1 MERKQIEATSSDKM
15 GGTVSR
21 EISINE
27 DEGGNSIPRSATL
40 PAGLKGL
47 GEKFNFGT
55 LPRGLGLDSSFSV
68 KLTKSKKLDDTNNK
82 DDLDE
87 TKVEVVKRAEPKE
100 NDREEEPEEHEET
113 IQEFVENLLIK
124 LMDDA
129 LANIPNNKMKKSFT
143 LPAGFRGLTK
153 SHSFGKRIRQSIR
166 VLVPAKKTVETV
178 TEEKTKEAVTEEET
192 VESVAEEKTEEER
205 EDEKIP
211 ELVNENPRSESS
223 ESVGAEGT
231 LDTTKNNTTLPISF
245 KGFDL
250 SAKSKQIFSKLVSRT
265 KKPKKEALEVINS
278 ILDDIFREV
287 EGEELD
293 LEEKKEEVEE
303 KKEEQNEELEEKV
316 TDEEKQAETG
326 VLDKSND

>member
-1 MERKQIEATSSDKM
+1 M
-15 GGTVSR
+15 SR

-27 DEGGNSIPRSATL
+27 EEGGSSIPRSATL
-40 PAGLKGL
+40 PAGLKGI

-68 KLTKSKKLDDTNNK
+68 KLTKSKKLDDTINK

-87 TKVEVVKRAEPKE
+87 SKVEIVKRAEPKE
-100 NDREEEPEEHEET
+100 DEIEKKVEPEET

-205 EDEKIP
+205 EDKKIP
-211 ELVNENPRSESS
+211 ELVNENPRSETS

>member
-1 MERKQIEATSSDKM
+1 M

-27 DEGGNSIPRSATL
+27 EEGGSSIPRSATL
-40 PAGLKGL
+40 PAIPGLKGI

-68 KLTKSKKLDDTNNK
+68 KLTKSKKLDDTINK

-87 TKVEVVKRAEPKE
+87 SKVEIVKRAEPKE
-100 NDREEEPEEHEET
+100 DEIEKKVEAEET

-231 LDTTKNNTTLPISF
+231 VDTTKNNTTLPLSF
-245 KGFDL
+245 KVYDL
-250 SAKSKQIFSKLVSRT
+250 PAKTRQIFNKLVSRT
-265 KKPKKEALEVINS
+265 KNPKKEALDVINS
-278 ILDDIFREV
+278 ILDDILREV
-287 EGEELD
+287 EGEEQE
-293 LEEKKEEVEE
+293 LEENKEEILEKEEEKTESEENVTVEE
-303 KKEEQNEELEEKV
+303 KQE
-316 TDEEKQAETG
+316 DFPTG

>member
-1 MERKQIEATSSDKM
+1 M
-15 GGTVSR
+15 SR

-27 DEGGNSIPRSATL
+27 DEGGHSIPRSATL

-68 KLTKSKKLDDTNNK
+68 KLTKSKKLDDTINK

-87 TKVEVVKRAEPKE
+87 SKVEIVKRAEPKE
-100 NDREEEPEEHEET
+100 DEIEKKVEPEET
-113 IQEFVENLLIK
+113 IQEFMENLLIK

-205 EDEKIP
+205 EDKKIP

-250 SAKSKQIFSKLVSRT
+250 SAKSKQIFSKLINRT

-293 LEEKKEEVEE
+293 MEEKKGEVEE
-303 KKEEQNEELEEKV
+303 KKEELNKELEEKV